1 VQNRAAHAVHWAYPL
16 LANLMENIMS
26 SSQTPVA
33 QGFAADGG
41 AAELPRGPAVLVV
54 GANGLVGRA
63 VVRRLVAQ
71 TWAGSVTAL
80 VRRPGALTAG
90 QALPGR
96 LRERVIDFERLG
108 APEFQSAFA
117 ADIVICALG
126 TTIRQAGSQA
136 AFRRVDVDYPAEVA
150 RRAFAAGAHHFLL
163 VTALGADARSG
174 VFYNRCKGEVEA
186 AVLSIG
192 FPSVTV
198 VRPSLMLGP
207 RAERRPAERVA
218 QNLSK
223 VLGWMVPK
231 TWRPVPAESV
241 AAALATAARVDAPG
255 VRVLENAALLAAQDE
270 RPVG

>member
-1 VQNRAAHAVHWAYPL
+1 
-16 LANLMENIMS
+16 MS
-26 SSQTPVA
+26 SSQMPVG
-33 QGFAADGG
+33 QGFAAGG
-41 AAELPRGPAVLVV
+41 NAPEQPRGPAVLVA

-71 TWAGSVTAL
+71 PWAGSVTAL
-80 VRRPGALTAG
+80 VRRRGALTAG

-96 LRERVIDFERLG
+96 LRECVVDFDHLD
-108 APEFQSAFA
+108 APETQSALV

-126 TTIRQAGSQA
+126 TTIRSAGSQA
-136 AFRRVDVDYPAEVA
+136 AFRRVDVEYPIELA

-163 VTALGADARSG
+163 VSALGADARSS

-186 AVLSIG
+186 GLLSIG

-198 VRPSLMLGP
+198 VRPSLMLGL

-223 VLGWMVPK
+223 MLGWMVPK

-241 AAALATAARVDAPG
+241 AAALVMSARVDAPG
-255 VRVLENAALLAAQDE
+255 VRVLENAALLAAKDE

>member
-1 VQNRAAHAVHWAYPL
+1 
-16 LANLMENIMS
+16 MS
-26 SSQTPVA
+26 TSQTPVV
-33 QGFAADGG
+33 QGFAADDH
-41 AAELPRGPAVLVV
+41 AAEQPRGPAVLVA

-90 QALPGR
+90 HAMPGR
-96 LRERVIDFERLG
+96 LRECVVDFDRLD
-108 APEFQSAFA
+108 APEAQSALA
-117 ADIVICALG
+117 CDIVICTLG
-126 TTIRQAGSQA
+126 TTIRQAGSEE
-136 AFRRVDVDYPAEVA
+136 AFRRVDVDYPAELA

-163 VTALGADARSG
+163 VTALGADTRSS
-174 VFYNRCKGEVEA
+174 VFYNRCKGEAEA
-186 AVLSIG
+186 AILSIG

-218 QNLSK
+218 QNISK
-223 VLGWMVPK
+223 VLGWLVPK

-241 AAALATAARVDAPG
+241 AAALVTAARVDAPG
-255 VRVLENAALLAAQDE
+255 VRVLENAALLAAKDE